1 MRNIFVAPLAALA
14 LTIGAGTAQAV
25 TVSDPT
31 GDFLPSFAGPND
43 ADLDVTSFSV
53 TYNAQSQVFTLGAV
67 FAGVIDPNKAGRYVF
82 GVNTGKGA
90 LAPFAA
96 IGQALVTF
104 DQVVVIN
111 KNGTG
116 TVGAIALPI
125 NDIVII
131 GNQLIAKVALNLLPP
146 TTAFF
151 APENYGWNLWPR
163 NAVAGNA
170 GISDFAPNNAILQIS
185 AIPEPG
191 TWMMAIAG
199 LGVAGISLRRRQRR
213 AVVAIA

>member
-1 MRNIFVAPLAALA
+1 MRNLLLAPLAALA
-14 LTIGAGTAQAV
+14 LTVGTGTAQAV
-25 TVSDPT
+25 TVSDPV
-31 GDFLPSFAGPND
+31 GDFLPSFVGPND

-53 TYNAQSQVFTLGAV
+53 TYNAGTQMFTLGAV

-116 TVGAIALPI
+116 NVGTTALPI
-125 NDIVII
+125 SDIVII
-131 GNQLIAKVALNLLPP
+131 GNQLVAKVALSLLPP
-146 TTAFF
+146 TANFF

-163 NAVAGNA
+163 NGVAGNA
-170 GISDFAPNNAILQIS
+170 GISDFSPNNAILQIS

-191 TWMMAIAG
+191 TWMMAMFGFAA
-199 LGVAGISLRRRQRR
+199 AGISLRRRQRT
-213 AVVAIA
+213 VVAAIA